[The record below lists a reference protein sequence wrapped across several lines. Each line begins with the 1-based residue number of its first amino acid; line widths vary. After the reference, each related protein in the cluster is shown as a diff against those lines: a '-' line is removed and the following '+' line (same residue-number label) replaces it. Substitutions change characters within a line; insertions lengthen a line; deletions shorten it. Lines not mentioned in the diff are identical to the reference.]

1 MSNINTLKKNNLA
14 SDLLKLFF
22 VNLNKNEINY
32 VVLRHYEG
40 LPYINFSKDVDILIS
55 SSDQADIETILK
67 QIAKE
72 LNYQIIWNNNLDY
85 LTGFVFVKLVEN
97 NIFSVKIDLFI
108 GLKWHGCFY
117 INQNYIF
124 KKKVDYNGFKVPNKG
139 HEAFIMIVYYLLY
152 AKKIKQKYHELIY
165 QNSKNYFDEF
175 KLIVQDNFSKKNSDK
190 IIDLITNKSL
200 DKIVTIRKD
209 IRNEII
215 LKNFKEKLFFKN
227 YFTHFKCEVFDRR
240 KMGTLISFSGPDGA
254 GKSTLVKPFIDL
266 LHDLGLS
273 HTNIPHH
280 FLTKNIPSL
289 HKLPVAPA
297 KFAKQDYTKPYQ
309 TKPKGIINST
319 IRTIYYYFAFLVDRQ
334 IYINKMLKS
343 NEIVVFD
350 RYYLDLV
357 VDPSRIRI
365 CLNKNHVISI
375 FGTLPKPNISII
387 VLANKEQIFKR
398 KGELT
403 KEKTT
408 ELLQNYENLPKKYKQ
423 SVVVYNT
430 GSVEEGETKIFKILF
445 DHLDISNK

>member
-1 MSNINTLKKNNLA
+1 MKINNLA

-22 VNLNKNEINY
+22 DYLNINKIDY
-32 VVLRHYEG
+32 VILRNYEG
-40 LPYINFSKDVDILIS
+40 LPKNNVSKDVDILINS
-55 SSDQADIETILK
+55 YYHTEAAELLK
-67 QIAKE
+67 QTAQE
-72 LNYQIIWNNNLDY
+72 LKYQLIWKNKLDY
-85 LTGFVFVKLVEN
+85 LYGFAFVKRVGDE
-97 NIFSVKIDLFI
+97 IYSVKIDLFE

-124 KKKVDYNGFKVPNKG
+124 KNKIDYNGFKVPNKG

-165 QNSKNYFDEF
+165 ENSKTHFDEF
-175 KLIVQDNFSKKNSDK
+175 KLIVQDNFSKINADK

-200 DKIVTIRKD
+200 DEIVTIRKD

-215 LKNFKEKLFFKN
+215 LKNFKRKLFFKN
-227 YFTHFKCEVFDRR
+227 YFRHFKCEVFDRG
-240 KMGTLISFSGPDGA
+240 KMGALISFSGPDGA

-273 HTNIPHH
+273 QTNIPHH

-289 HKLPVAPA
+289 HKLPGAPA

-309 TKPKGIINST
+309 AKPTGFINST
-319 IRTIYYYFAFLVDRQ
+319 IRTIYYYFAFLFDRQ

-357 VDPSRIRI
+357 ADPSRIRI
-365 CLNKNHVISI
+365 SLNKNLVRSI
-375 FGTLPKPNISII
+375 FGTLPKPNFSII

-408 ELLQNYENLPKKYKQ
+408 ELIENYENLPKKFKQ
-423 SVVVYNT
+423 SVIVYNT
-430 GSVEEGETKIFKILF
+430 GSVGEGETKIFKILF
-445 DHLDISNK
+445 DHLDISSK